1 MNLTLP
7 SLDIEQQQAL
17 TDLVDA
23 HNTSANT
30 SLTNDEFL
38 VSVLLGII
46 NDKKRQNIITKG
58 EQLLAAAQSLPDDK
72 RLQFTAA
79 VEQAYNV
86 IAA

>member
-23 HNTSANT
+23 HNASADT
-30 SLTNDEFL
+30 TLTNDEFL
-38 VSVLLGII
+38 VGVLMGVI
-46 NDKKRQNIITKG
+46 NDKKRQNIIAKG
-58 EQLLAAAQSLPDDK
+58 EQIIAAAQSLPDEK

-79 VEQAYNV
+79 VEAAY
-86 IAA
+86 ATASA

>member
-23 HNTSANT
+23 HNASADT
-30 SLTNDEFL
+30 TLTNDEFL
-38 VSVLLGII
+38 VGVLMGVI